1 MVKNDDFTPTSQNML
16 FDLRQ
21 TYAMQIITPILIE
34 LEYHRGECNFMKWFE
49 TLTDKLYVNVY
60 QKINDDE
67 RKEYKQKLSETVKVI
82 NANTSVFKGI
92 NKDELKKYYVKE
104 ALKEL
109 ELWLKAKM
117 EDKGLYGKGSE
128 YDWDEI

>member
-1 MVKNDDFTPTSQNML
+1 MVKNEEFAPTTPSML

-21 TYAMQIITPILIE
+21 TYAMQILTPILLE
-34 LEYHRGECNFMKWFE
+34 LELYRGESNFMKWYE

-60 QKINDDE
+60 QKMDDNE
-67 RKEYKQKLSETVKVI
+67 RNEYKIKLNSTIKVI
-82 NANTSVFKGI
+82 NENVNVFKGFS
-92 NKDELKKYYVKE
+92 KEEQKKHCVKE

-109 ELWLKAKM
+109 ELWLKSKM